1 MKSFFRLILPVA
13 AISIATVA
21 TAQKKTDNTPSVNVF
36 IGTAGEGHTYPG
48 ATLPF
53 GMVQLGPDTRTE
65 GAKGYDFADTVVY
78 GFSHTHINGSYGY
91 YGDVM
96 LMPTTGEPKLLSAGY
111 SSGFKKK
118 AESASPGYYKTH
130 LDKYNI
136 DVELTATKR
145 VGMHQYEFPKT
156 DKANI
161 IIDLQHGSA
170 QVQDA
175 WIEMISNHE
184 VRGFR
189 QSNDDVTGK
198 QQVYFY
204 AKFSRPFK
212 TYGIALDD
220 QVQQGKTKVQ
230 GKNVKMFLQFDNPGE
245 VVTKVGLSSVNAEGA
260 LKNLDAEVPD
270 FDFKKV
276 QKDARAEW
284 INELAKIQVE
294 GGGTPPAQQ
303 SPYQQ
308 GAHNSGNPYAG
319 YPRKTGSK
327 QPPVIDIGKQKR
339 TVFYTAL
346 YHTMLSPTIY
356 NDVDGQYRGLD
367 QKVHQAN
374 GFNYYTNFYLW
385 DTYRNEHP
393 LLTLIDKKRT
403 LDFVKTLL
411 AMYDDN
417 NNMLPVSAVGDAET
431 NYMGGNHALSVI
443 LDAYAKGVK
452 DFNTDKAL
460 RAMKAVAGSNEGG
473 MDTYRKQGLVPAD
486 KEPGSV
492 LKTLDYAFDD
502 WCIAQ
507 FAKMLNKQPEYNE
520 FIQRAQYWKNVFNSE
535 NGFMQPR
542 INGGWGASFDPAEA
556 NSTGGNGWQN
566 AFSVPHDSETLLAMM
581 GGKDKFE
588 AKLDELFTTQSKSAD
603 KSTDQIGAY
612 VQSNAAD
619 QHVPYLYNFTDDP
632 TKVQLY
638 LARIMKDAYNDTA
651 TGLSGDDAGGQLSAW
666 YVMNALGIY
675 PVTPGQPQ
683 FQIGLPQFDKATV
696 SLENGKKFIITNTA
710 VLQGNIYLQG
720 MTLEKKPYNKLY
732 LNYDDINNGG
742 AFEYYP
748 GRLPNRL
755 FMQDL
760 EKPTSKITDNLIV
773 ANPYFIAPLPNFKDN
788 ITLQIKDMDETAKI
802 YYTLDGSV
810 PSASSKLYTGA
821 ITISATTTVKAIA
834 VKDGKQSLVNEG
846 RFVKE

>member
-1 MKSFFRLILPVA
+1 MKSFFRLMLPAA
-13 AISIATVA
+13 AISFATVA
-21 TAQKKTDNTPSVNVF
+21 AAQKKTDNTPLVNVF

-48 ATLPF
+48 AMVPF
-53 GMVQLGPDTRTE
+53 GMVQLGPDTRTD

-91 YGDVM
+91 YGDIL
-96 LMPTTGEPKLLSAGY
+96 LMPTTGEPKLASADY

-118 AESASPGYYKTH
+118 AESGSPGYYKTH

-145 VGMHQYEFPKT
+145 VGVHQYDYPKT

-161 IIDLQHGSA
+161 IIDLQHGIA

-189 QSNDDVTGK
+189 QSGDDVAGK
-198 QQVYFY
+198 QTVYFY

-220 QVQQGKTKVQ
+220 QVQQGKNRVQ

-245 VVTKVGLSSVNAEGA
+245 VVTKVGLSSVSAEGA

-270 FDFKKV
+270 FDFKKIR
-276 QKDARAEW
+276 KDARTGW

-294 GGGTPPAQQ
+294 GGAAPPQQQ
-303 SPYQQ
+303 SPYAQ
-308 GAHNSGNPYAG
+308 GAYGGGYNPYAG
-319 YPRKTGSK
+319 YPRKTGTK
-327 QPPVIDIGKQKR
+327 QVVVDIGKQKR
-339 TVFYTAL
+339 TIFYTAL
-346 YHTMLSPTIY
+346 YHSMLSPTIY

-367 QKVHQAN
+367 QNVHNAN
-374 GFNYYTNFYLW
+374 GFNYYTNLYLW

-411 AMYDDN
+411 AMYDDHN
-417 NNMLPVSAVGDAET
+417 NLLPVAAVGGAATD
-431 NYMGGNHALSVI
+431 YMGGNHAIPVI
-443 LDAYAKGVK
+443 VDAYAKGIK

-460 RAMKAVAGSNEGG
+460 RAMKAAANRNDAGMEV
-473 MDTYRKQGLVPAD
+473 YRKSGLVPAG
-486 KEPGSV
+486 KEAGSV
-492 LKTLDYAFDD
+492 LKTLDDAFDD
-502 WCIAQ
+502 WCIAR

-520 FIQRAQYWKNVFNSE
+520 FIQRAQYWKNVFNNQS
-535 NGFMQPR
+535 GFMQPR
-542 INGGWGASFDPAEA
+542 INGGWGAFDAAGA
-556 NSTGGNGWQN
+556 NSTGDDEWQS
-566 AFSVPHDSETLLAMM
+566 AFAVPQDVETLQALM
-581 GGKDKFE
+581 GGKEKFE
-588 AKLDELFTTQSKSAD
+588 AKLDELFTTPSKPAD
-603 KSTDQIGAY
+603 KSSDQVGAY

-638 LARIMKDAYNDTA
+638 LSRIMKDAYNDTA

-675 PVTPGQPQ
+675 PLAPGQQQ

-696 SLENGKKFIITNTA
+696 TLENGKKFIITNTA
-710 VLQGNIYLQG
+710 VSQGNIYLQG
-720 MTLEKKPYNKLY
+720 MTLEKKPYSKLY
-732 LNYDDINNGG
+732 LNYDDINSGG
-742 AFEYYP
+742 TFEYYP

-760 EKPTSKITDNLIV
+760 EKPSSKITDNLIV
-773 ANPYFIAPLPNFKDN
+773 ANPYFIAPSPNFKDN
-788 ITLQIKDMDETAKI
+788 ISLQMKDIDEAANI
-802 YYTLDGSV
+802 YYTLDGSA
-810 PSASSKLYTGA
+810 PSAGSKLYTGPV
-821 ITISATTTVKAIA
+821 TISASTTVKAIA
-834 VKDGKQSLVNEG
+834 IKDGKQSFVNEG